1 MRVSIKLKFTLFL
14 ALLLSLTV
22 GVLSVLILQGT
33 ERSQTQQIEDTMARQ
48 TQLANLRVRQEY
60 YTQEPRLDPPE
71 FLQQEGVRLSDE
83 LSDLIGMPVTLYDTE
98 GERIGTSLPGE
109 IPPLEGDPSGAS
121 SFRYAMAGQVAYWKQ
136 GSSLEYFAPLEGPEG
151 QVGVIRFRYSIASYQ
166 AAYADIRGLFVSIG
180 LGVVGLSFV
189 LGYLFFNRFAAG
201 IIRLKRTADAIRRGE
216 FVRSAPFKRRR
227 DELGQLGE
235 GLYEMS
241 GAIERNIEAMREE
254 QHKLKLAVEKLQA
267 LEKQQKEYIGSISH
281 EFKTPL
287 TSIKA
292 YVELLEMYGDDPNLL
307 EEARRNIGKEAER
320 LYEMVEKVLRLA
332 ELEKYDFEIQAGEM
346 DAEEALRDVVGR
358 MRGKAERFDLTLR
371 LESRSEPLGGRDVGN
386 GTDTAVFEHDEK
398 AGEEPE
404 TEISAAAAFKVDQ
417 TPRFPI
423 WFDREGFMHIFVNL
437 LDNAIKYNV
446 PDGTVLVELQK
457 RSAREV
463 EEKRVKR
470 RSAAGTVEA
479 ADTYTPIAAEHV
491 LAIRIC
497 NTGPAIPE
505 ELRERIFEPFF
516 TVNRDRARQSGGS
529 GLGLALVKR
538 LTEAQ
543 GGSIE
548 LLSSD
553 ERGTVF
559 ELTFPLMHDV

>member
-14 ALLLSLTV
+14 AVLLSLTV
-22 GVLSVLILQGT
+22 GVLSALVLQGT

-60 YTQEPRLDPPE
+60 YTQEPRLDPPA
-71 FLQQEGVRLSDE
+71 FLRQEGVRLSDE
-83 LSDLIGMPVTLYDTE
+83 LSDLTGMPVTLYDAE

-109 IPPLEGDPSGAS
+109 IPPLEGDASGAS
-121 SFRYAMAGQVAYWKQ
+121 SFRYAMAGQVAYWQQ

-151 QVGVIRFRYSIASYQ
+151 QVGVIRFRYSIVSFQ
-166 AAYADIRGLFVSIG
+166 AAYADIRGLFISIG
-180 LGVVGLSFV
+180 LAVVGLSFV

-216 FVRSAPFKRRR
+216 FVRSAPLGRRR

-307 EEARRNIGKEAER
+307 EEARSSIGKEAQR

-371 LESRSEPLGGRDVGN
+371 LESGDEPDKVTSSN
-386 GTDTAVFEHDEK
+386 AS
-398 AGEEPE
+398 
-404 TEISAAAAFKVDQ
+404 SAAGRSL
-417 TPRFPI
+417 RFPI
-423 WFDREGFMHIFVNL
+423 WFDRESFMHIFVNL

-446 PDGTVLVELQK
+446 PDGTVLVEMEE
-457 RSAREV
+457 RSAREA
-463 EEKRVKR
+463 EQKRRKR
-470 RSAAGTVEA
+470 RSDTDTVEQADA
-479 ADTYTPIAAEHV
+479 AAHSAAENV
-491 LAIRIC
+491 LAVRIC

-543 GGSIE
+543 GGRIE

-559 ELTFPLMHDV
+559 ELTFPLIDRV

>member
-14 ALLLSLTV
+14 AVLLSLTV
-22 GVLSVLILQGT
+22 GVLSALVLQGT
-33 ERSQTQQIEDTMARQ
+33 ERSQTEQIEATMARQ

-60 YTQEPRLDPPE
+60 YTQEPRLDPPA

-83 LSDLIGMPVTLYDTE
+83 LSDLTGMPVTLYDAE

-151 QVGVIRFRYSIASYQ
+151 QVGVIRFRYSIVSYQ

-180 LGVVGLSFV
+180 LSVVGLSFV
-189 LGYLFFNRFAAG
+189 LGYLFFNRFAGG
-201 IIRLKRTADAIRRGE
+201 IIRLKKTADAIRRGE
-216 FVRSAPFKRRR
+216 FVRSAPLKRRR

-241 GAIERNIEAMREE
+241 GAIERNIEAMQEE

-307 EEARRNIGKEAER
+307 EEARSNIGKEAER

-332 ELEKYDFEIQAGEM
+332 ELEKYDFEIQAEQM
-346 DAEEALRDVVGR
+346 DAQEALRDVVGR

-371 LESRSEPLGGRDVGN
+371 LESG
-386 GTDTAVFEHDEK
+386 DE
-398 AGEEPE
+398 AGDP
-404 TEISAAAAFKVDQ
+404 AL
-417 TPRFPI
+417 RFPI
-423 WFDREGFMHIFVNL
+423 WFDRESFMHIFVNL

-446 PDGTVLVELQK
+446 PDGTVVVDLKE
-457 RSAREV
+457 RSALEV
-463 EEKRVKR
+463 EANRRDR
-470 RSAAGTVEA
+470 RSEPDIAEA
-479 ADTYTPIAAEHV
+479 ADGHAQTAATVEHV
-491 LAIRIC
+491 VVICIR
-497 NTGPAIPE
+497 NTGPAIPK

-543 GGSIE
+543 GGTIE

-553 ERGTVF
+553 EQGTVF
-559 ELTFPLMHDV
+559 ELTFPRIDRN

>member
-14 ALLLSLTV
+14 AVLLSLTV
-22 GVLSVLILQGT
+22 GVLSALVLQGT

-60 YTQEPRLDPPE
+60 YTQEPRLEPPA

-98 GERIGTSLPGE
+98 GKRIGTSLPGE

-151 QVGVIRFRYSIASYQ
+151 QVGVIRFRYSIVSYQ

-216 FVRSAPFKRRR
+216 FVHSAPLWRRR

-241 GAIERNIEAMREE
+241 GAIERNIEAMQEE

-307 EEARRNIGKEAER
+307 EEARSNIGKEAER

-332 ELEKYDFEIQAGEM
+332 ELEKYDFEIQAGKM

-371 LESRSEPLGGRDVGN
+371 VESGAESLGDGSLKDGS
-386 GTDTAVFEHDEK
+386 DLAPH
-398 AGEEPE
+398 
-404 TEISAAAAFKVDQ
+404 
-417 TPRFPI
+417 FPI
-423 WFDREGFMHIFVNL
+423 WFDRESFMHIFVNL

-446 PDGTVLVELQK
+446 PNGTVLVELQE
-457 RSAREV
+457 RSAQEV
-463 EEKRVKR
+463 AAKR
-470 RSAAGTVEA
+470 RERGSDEGIVENLDAGAET
-479 ADTYTPIAAEHV
+479 AAENRLV
-491 LAIRIC
+491 IRIC

-543 GGSIE
+543 GGTIE

-553 ERGTVF
+553 GQGTVF
-559 ELTFPLMHDV
+559 ELTFPLMDGV

>member
-216 FVRSAPFKRRR
+216 FVRSAPLRRRR

-307 EEARRNIGKEAER
+307 EEARSNIGKEAER

-371 LESRSEPLGGRDVGN
+371 LESG
-386 GTDTAVFEHDEK
+386 
-398 AGEEPE
+398 
-404 TEISAAAAFKVDQ
+404 AAAFKVDQ
-417 TPRFPI
+417 APRFPI
-423 WFDREGFMHIFVNL
+423 WFDRESFMHIFVNL

-463 EEKRVKR
+463 EEKLVKR
-470 RSAAGTVEA
+470 RSAAGAVEA
-479 ADTYTPIAAEHV
+479 ADTDTPITAEHV
-491 LAIRIC
+491 LAIRIF

>member
-14 ALLLSLTV
+14 AVLLSLTV
-22 GVLSVLILQGT
+22 FVLSALVLQGT

-60 YTQEPRLDPPE
+60 YTQEPRLDPPA

-83 LSDLIGMPVTLYDTE
+83 LSDLTGMPVTLYDAE
-98 GERIGTSLPGE
+98 GKRIGTSLPGE

-151 QVGVIRFRYSIASYQ
+151 QVGVIRFRYSIVSYQ
-166 AAYADIRGLFVSIG
+166 AAYSDIRGLFVSIG
-180 LGVVGLSFV
+180 LSVVGLSFV

-216 FVRSAPFKRRR
+216 FVRSAPLKRRR

-241 GAIERNIEAMREE
+241 GAIERNIEAMQEE

-307 EEARRNIGKEAER
+307 EEARSNIGKEAER

-332 ELEKYDFEIQAGEM
+332 ELEKYDFEIQAGQM

-371 LESRSEPLGGRDVGN
+371 LESGAGSGDQNDKDGQQEPSVKGSAHADGKP
-386 GTDTAVFEHDEK
+386 EK
-398 AGEEPE
+398 AAARKAA
-404 TEISAAAAFKVDQ
+404 SAAGQ
-417 TPRFPI
+417 PLRFPI
-423 WFDREGFMHIFVNL
+423 WFDRESFMHIFVNL

-446 PDGTVLVELQK
+446 PDGTVVVELEE
-457 RSAREV
+457 RSALAF
-463 EEKRVKR
+463 EKNRLESLSGMDDVGKGD
-470 RSAAGTVEA
+470 AAA
-479 ADTYTPIAAEHV
+479 QNKAENV
-491 LAIRIC
+491 LVVRIC
-497 NTGPAIPE
+497 NTGPAIPD

-543 GGSIE
+543 GGTIE

-559 ELTFPLMHDV
+559 ELTFPLTDRV